1 MKKLP
6 LCVLLW
12 DVWHCKVSNQQ
23 MKLSSWLS
31 TFCKDGHKRTNKPS
45 YHHRRNARA
54 LDNLQ
59 QFDARYSGQ
68 CSLNTSEQC
77 LLWKLTHDRDET
89 STTRPRFRGM
99 LLLCRIVF
107 GWMLPMLIK
116 LSHAFHMSH
125 WAFLPST
132 AWALP
137 VSEQPSQPQFVSG
150 FGGSGTTYKRLQ
162 NAWTCF
168 VQLILT
174 TQSLSIVHVDPWFS
188 MRSIV
193 PWQCHCKTKWAPLG
207 LVFLSDTL
215 IPPPKPLGNNEER
228 WRTTWVP

>member
-31 TFCKDGHKRTNKPS
+31 TFCKDGHKRTNKPL

-77 LLWKLTHDRDET
+77 LLWKLKHLLHF
-89 STTRPRFRGM
+89 RFRGM
-99 LLLCRIVF
+99 LACCVVSF
-107 GWMLPMLIK
+107 GWMLPCMLK
-116 LSHAFHMSH
+116 PAWLSWVTEHSCHQHYSISASF
-125 WAFLPST
+125 WAAQP
-132 AWALP
+132 AP
-137 VSEQPSQPQFVSG
+137 VRI
-150 FGGSGTTYKRLQ
+150 RLWWERNHLQ
-162 NAWTCF
+162 KASKCLDVLCPF

-188 MRSIV
+188 MRDQLSLDNAIAR
-193 PWQCHCKTKWAPLG
+193 PSELL
-207 LVFLSDTL
+207 LV
-215 IPPPKPLGNNEER
+215 
-228 WRTTWVP
+228 